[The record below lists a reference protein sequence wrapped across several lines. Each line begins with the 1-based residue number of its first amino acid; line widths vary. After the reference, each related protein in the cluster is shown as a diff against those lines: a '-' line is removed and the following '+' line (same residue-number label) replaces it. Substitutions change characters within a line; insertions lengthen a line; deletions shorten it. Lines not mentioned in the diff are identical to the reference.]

1 VTVKHKH
8 IQAFTLIETVTALIV
23 SGIIFVGVFLIFAIL
38 NDKFEAEL
46 VRGELVAYCNY
57 ALDDVAQS
65 IRLADKIIF
74 RSYNNNDMI
83 TTYVNEIPQHTY
95 ALSEEEGILKNG
107 IPIHEEVQY
116 NANNTDAGVSKHKI
130 FYTPQNKNGFLKYK
144 LASWEIERLSVS
156 EHDDNTIYK
165 TEKSFLKESTFVIA
179 LHTKL
184 IMGWDEED
192 PIKKLEFM
200 RIAFSAGTYINR
212 PGSDINLP

>member
-1 VTVKHKH
+1 MTVKHKH
-8 IQAFTLIETVTALIV
+8 IQAFTLVETVTALIV
-23 SGIIFVGVFLIFAIL
+23 SGAIFVGVFSIFAIL

-65 IRLADKIIF
+65 IRLADEIIF

-95 ALSEEEGILKNG
+95 AISEEEGILKNG

-116 NANNTDAGVSKHKI
+116 NANSTDAGISKHKI
-130 FYTPQNKNGFLKYK
+130 FYTPQKKNGFLKYMLDEWK
-144 LASWEIERLSVS
+144 IYPLS
-156 EHDDNTIYK
+156 ENNDNTIY
-165 TEKSFLKESTFVIA
+165 TAGNPLVLESSFVIE

-184 IMGWDEED
+184 IMGWDEEN
-192 PIKKLEFM
+192 PIKKLEFK
-200 RIAFSAGTYINR
+200 RIAFSPGSYINR
-212 PGSDINLP
+212 F

>member
-1 VTVKHKH
+1 MTVTVKHKH
-8 IQAFTLIETVTALIV
+8 VQAFTLVETVTALIV
-23 SGIIFVGVFLIFAIL
+23 SGAIFVGVFSIFAIL

-46 VRGELVAYCNY
+46 VRGELAAYCNY

-65 IRLADKIIF
+65 IRLADQIIF

-95 ALSEEEGILKNG
+95 AISEEEGILKNG

-116 NANNTDAGVSKHKI
+116 NTNNTDAGISKHKI
-130 FYTPQNKNGFLKYK
+130 FYTPKKKNGFLKYMLDEWK
-144 LASWEIERLSVS
+144 VYPLS
-156 EHDDNTIYK
+156 ENNDNTIY
-165 TEKSFLKESTFVIA
+165 TAGNPLVLESSFVIE

-184 IMGWDEED
+184 IMGWDEEN
-192 PIKKLEFM
+192 PIKELEYK

-212 PGSDINLP
+212 L

>member
-1 VTVKHKH
+1 MLVTVKHKH
-8 IQAFTLIETVTALIV
+8 IQAFTLVETVTALIV
-23 SGIIFVGVFLIFAIL
+23 SGIIFVGVFLIFVIL

-46 VRGELVAYCNY
+46 VRGELMAYCNY
-57 ALDDVAQS
+57 ALDDVARS
-65 IRLADKIIF
+65 IRLADVIIF
-74 RSYNNNDMI
+74 GSYNNNIMI
-83 TTYVNEIPQHTY
+83 ETQVNEEVLDTY

-144 LASWEIERLSVS
+144 LDSWEIERLSVS

-184 IMGWDEED
+184 IMGWDEEN

-200 RIAFSAGTYINR
+200 RIAFSAGTYIN
-212 PGSDINLP
+212 LP